1 MENPWTKKMNKQ
13 KITSASHADRTNSPG
28 GSVKRSLAMVFPE
41 SRRAGKKSVQT
52 AREAIPQLKTQNSK
66 LKTTICAFMFAML
79 IPLSNCTLY
88 RPITH
93 ETGHYYINPSA
104 DFSTVG
110 KTVIFELDNL
120 STRPEL
126 SIELTQVLTDA
137 IRKRHLFNISTLY
150 RREPAWR
157 TLDLSTDSSYSLE
170 ELSTIRKQLKADAVL
185 FGRINQYYPYP
196 NLLVGIHLKLIDLRN
211 GKLLWATEQVWDSS
225 DKRVERRMRLYFNS
239 QMRAGFQPLDWELLV
254 TSPRAFNKFVACE
267 IAQTL
272 PLARQYASRSSENF
286 RRPATISGKFLEIP
300 QKTLKFTSDLT
311 KMGAQV
317 TGLNEQGN

>member
-1 MENPWTKKMNKQ
+1 MENSWTKKLNKQ
-13 KITSASHADRTNSPG
+13 KIINHRHSERILPLALSDRRESNGEESQLTQYAS
-28 GSVKRSLAMVFPE
+28 RSTLL
-41 SRRAGKKSVQT
+41 T
-52 AREAIPQLKTQNSK
+52 L
-66 LKTTICAFMFAML
+66 CAFVLAML

-126 SIELTQVLTDA
+126 ATEFTQTLTEA
-137 IRKRHLFNISTLY
+137 ISKRHLFSLSTLY
-150 RREPAWR
+150 RAEPTWR
-157 TLDLSTDSSYSLE
+157 MLDLSTDSSYSLE
-170 ELSTIRKQLKADAVL
+170 ELSIIRKQLKADAVL
-185 FGRINQYYPYP
+185 FGRINQYHPYP
-196 NLLVGIHLKLIDLRN
+196 NLLVGLHLKLIDLRN

-225 DKRVERRMRLYFNS
+225 DKRVERRMRHYFNTR
-239 QMRAGFQPLDWELLV
+239 MRAGFQPMDWELLV
-254 TSPRAFNKFVACE
+254 TSPRAFNKFVATE

-272 PLARQYASRSSENF
+272 PLAGQYASRSSENF
-286 RRPATISGKFLEIP
+286 RRPAASTTISRTIFQIP

>member
-1 MENPWTKKMNKQ
+1 MNKQ
-13 KITSASHADRTNSPG
+13 KITLL
-28 GSVKRSLAMVFPE
+28 LALV
-41 SRRAGKKSVQT
+41 
-52 AREAIPQLKTQNSK
+52 
-66 LKTTICAFMFAML
+66 

-93 ETGHYYINPSA
+93 ETGHYYINTTA

-120 STRPEL
+120 STRPDL
-126 SIELTQVLTDA
+126 AIELTQVLTEA
-137 IRKRHLFNISTLY
+137 IRKRHLFSLSTLY
-150 RREPAWR
+150 RASPTWR
-157 TLDLSTDSSYSLE
+157 TLDLSTTESSYSLE
-170 ELSTIRKQLKADAVL
+170 DLSTIRKQLKADAVL

-196 NLLVGIHLKLIDLRN
+196 NLLVGLHLKLIDLRN

-239 QMRAGFQPLDWELLV
+239 QMRVGYQPLDWELLV

-272 PLARQYASRSSENF
+272 PLARQYVSRSSENF
-286 RRPATISGKFLEIP
+286 TRPAASETISGKILEIP

-317 TGLNEQGN
+317 TGLNEQEN

>member
-1 MENPWTKKMNKQ
+1 MENSWTKKMNKQ
-13 KITSASHADRTNSPG
+13 KITLL
-28 GSVKRSLAMVFPE
+28 LALV
-41 SRRAGKKSVQT
+41 
-52 AREAIPQLKTQNSK
+52 L
-66 LKTTICAFMFAML
+66 
-79 IPLSNCTLY
+79 PLSNCTLY

-126 SIELTQVLTDA
+126 AIELTQTLTDA
-137 IRKRHLFNISTLY
+137 IRKRHLFSLSTLY
-150 RREPAWR
+150 RAEPTWR
-157 TLDLSTDSSYSLE
+157 TLNLSTDSSYSLE
-170 ELSTIRKQLKADAVL
+170 DLSTIRKQLKTDAVL

-196 NLLVGIHLKLIDLRN
+196 NLLVGLHLKLIDLRN

-225 DKRVERRMRLYFNS
+225 DKRVERRMRHYFNS
-239 QMRAGFQPLDWELLV
+239 QMRAGFQPLDWELLI
-254 TSPRAFNKFVACE
+254 TSPRAFNKFVAAE

-286 RRPATISGKFLEIP
+286 RRPAASATVSRKILEIP
-300 QKTLKFTSDLT
+300 
-311 KMGAQV
+311 
-317 TGLNEQGN
+317 